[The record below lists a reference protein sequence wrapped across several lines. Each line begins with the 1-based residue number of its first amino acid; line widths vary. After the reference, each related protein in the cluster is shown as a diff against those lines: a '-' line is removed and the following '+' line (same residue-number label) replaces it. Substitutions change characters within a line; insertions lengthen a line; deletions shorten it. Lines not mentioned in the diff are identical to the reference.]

1 MFSKCICHCHCLCIC
16 LRCCLF
22 VGQIM
27 SPHHSDHI
35 SQKSQVSRIAPKSN
49 CVYHC
54 HCHWQQQADLRIV
67 LISQHLCLIFS
78 LDKYIACLHL
88 KSVMQ
93 LFMSK
98 FLTSIKGSDFCKDE
112 AWSSNIVHFSS
123 RPLPIS
129 PIDHY
134 CVHLKKIQP
143 PQTQTNINLFPSLT
157 HYLHY
162 LSMFLT
168 GYCVDSLKS
177 NKTIKRRVFPDF
189 LDSV

>member
-1 MFSKCICHCHCLCIC
+1 MYLSLSLSLYLSSLLSFCRPEYVSSSLW
-16 LRCCLF
+16 
-22 VGQIM
+22 
-27 SPHHSDHI
+27 SHI
-35 SQKSQVSRIAPKSN
+35 SKVSRIAPKCN

-78 LDKYIACLHL
+78 LAKYIACLHL

-134 CVHLKKIQP
+134 CVHLKK
-143 PQTQTNINLFPSLT
+143 FSL
-157 HYLHY
+157 HR
-162 LSMFLT
+162 
-168 GYCVDSLKS
+168 LKQIS
-177 NKTIKRRVFPDF
+177 TCSHNWLIIYITFQCFWQDIVLIHWNPIKQ
-189 LDSV
+189 